1 MPKVTKN
8 PFRIT
13 YILYLLLTATAIF
26 FLIYIPLR
34 WALAKP
40 ERYPFAHKLRV
51 FWGKLLMFLGF
62 IRLKNVFEEEIKNDR
77 PYIITPNHTSYI
89 DIATVTSA
97 LDMLD
102 FSFMAKA
109 ELLKVP
115 LFGIWFRTI
124 DIAVDRKNAR
134 KAAEAYIKATRFFE
148 SGRSLVI
155 FPEGTISAQVPKMI
169 KFKEGPF
176 KLAIEKQIDILPVSI
191 IGNHK
196 IFNDAGTI
204 TGGPGKVIQYIH
216 KPISTKGLTMDD
228 LESLK
233 MQVFDTINSK
243 LKAHGY

>member
-1 MPKVTKN
+1 M
-8 PFRIT
+8 
-13 YILYLLLTATAIF
+13 AIF
-26 FLIYIPLR
+26 FIIYLPLR

-40 ERYPFAHKLRV
+40 ERYPTAHKLRV
-51 FWGKLLMFLGF
+51 FWGKLLLFLGF
-62 IRLKNVFEEEIKNDR
+62 IRVKNIFEVEIKNDR
-77 PYIITPNHTSYI
+77 PYIIAPNHTSYI

-109 ELLKVP
+109 ELLKIP
-115 LFGIWFRTI
+115 LFGIWFKTI

-134 KAAEAYIKATRFFE
+134 KSAEAYIKAIRFFD

-176 KLAIEKQIDILPVSI
+176 KMAIEKQIDIIPVSI

-196 IFNDAGTI
+196 IFNDAGVI

-216 KPISTKGLTMDD
+216 KPVSTKGLTMED
-228 LESLK
+228 LEALK
-233 MQVFDTINSK
+233 MQVFDTINNK
-243 LKAHGY
+243 LLAHGY